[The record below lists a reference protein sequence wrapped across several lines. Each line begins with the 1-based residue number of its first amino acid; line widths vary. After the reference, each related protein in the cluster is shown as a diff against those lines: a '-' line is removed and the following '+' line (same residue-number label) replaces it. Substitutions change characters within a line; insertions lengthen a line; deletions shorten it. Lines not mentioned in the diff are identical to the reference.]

1 MLNPRGGNVIGDKNM
16 AGAKLNWS
24 AVNTTNLLGLKI
36 VGHLVGR
43 RLKVKTA
50 KAGPTRTDL
59 LMI

>member
-1 MLNPRGGNVIGDKNM
+1 M